1 MALTP
6 GTIDGSD
13 VGLAIE
19 TAVPD
24 TYADIG
30 GITTNSMTIN
40 NGVIDTTN
48 KSTASWREIMDGA
61 GLQSIDMT
69 LDCVFNSEAN
79 FLLMRD
85 ANKTQTLTNFQYV
98 RGGETITCLFKIASW
113 AETSPDNEKLTASV
127 SLQSASVPVY
137 T

>member
-1 MALTP
+1 MTITA

-48 KSTASWREIMDGA
+48 KGTAGWREIMDGA

-69 LDCVFNSEAN
+69 LECVFNSEAN
-79 FLLMRD
+79 FILMRD
-85 ANKTQTLTNFQYV
+85 ANLSQTLTNYQYV
-98 RGGETITCLFKIASW
+98 RGGETITGSFKIASW
-113 AETSPDNEKLTASV
+113 AETSPDNDKLTASV
-127 SLQSASVPVY
+127 SLQSAGEPVI

>member
-40 NGVIDTTN
+40 NSVIDTTN

-69 LDCVFNSEAN
+69 VECVFNSEAN
-79 FLLMRD
+79 FLLMED
-85 ANKTQTLTNFQYV
+85 AAFTQTLTNFQYV
-98 RGGETITCLFKIASW
+98 RGGKTITCLFKLASW

-127 SLQSASVPVY
+127 SLQSASVPVI